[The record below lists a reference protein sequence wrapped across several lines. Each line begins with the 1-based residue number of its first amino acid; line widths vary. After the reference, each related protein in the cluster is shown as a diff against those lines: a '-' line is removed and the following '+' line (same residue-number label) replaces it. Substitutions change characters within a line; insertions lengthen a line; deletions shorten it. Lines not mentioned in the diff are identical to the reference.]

1 MIRHETMNEQY
12 ELHKAK
18 SYRCQA
24 EAHRWEAEAVRFD
37 VYEPERRAE
46 RIAHHEE
53 MERYFTNMAA
63 IAEAAAER
71 EAA

>member
-1 MIRHETMNEQY
+1 MIRHETMDEQY
-12 ELHKAK
+12 ELHMAKA
-18 SYRCQA
+18 YRCQA
-24 EAHRWEAEAVRFD
+24 EAHKWMAEAVRFD
-37 VYEPERRAE
+37 VIEPERRAE

-53 MERYFTNMAA
+53 QAKFFTSMVA